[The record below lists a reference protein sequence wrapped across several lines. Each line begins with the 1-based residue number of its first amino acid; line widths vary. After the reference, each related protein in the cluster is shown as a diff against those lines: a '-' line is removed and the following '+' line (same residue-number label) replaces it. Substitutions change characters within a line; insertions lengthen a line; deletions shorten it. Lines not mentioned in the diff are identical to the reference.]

1 MPFSLY
7 MPCSKSL
14 PHSNLIHM
22 SKTLHFVFPYYTIFP
37 TEKQESIPQKTTGE
51 PLKLSC
57 YPFYSLKQIC
67 HTVHDVTHMVKRSV
81 TIQIHGDLHLTM
93 SQNIAEGF
101 HIYPTF
107 NGTGGKCMTQSV
119 EVHMIDTGNLEQVV
133 QHITHMARF
142 YTSAH
147 R

>member
-14 PHSNLIHM
+14 PHSNLIHT
-22 SKTLHFVFPYYTIFP
+22 SKTLHFVSLIIPYFQP
-37 TEKQESIPQKTTGE
+37 KNKNRFHKKTTGE